1 MMAIKRKIV
10 PAIMTAL
17 LMALMIPT
25 AAFASGG
32 SDTEEDVET
41 VTEAEAEEDTDSDE
55 ESGDALTPDGNLTLV
70 DDIGS
75 STEAGKQFITLVTKD
90 GNYFYIII
98 DRDDEGEETVHFLNL
113 VDEADLLALMDE
125 DEAAEYEAEESDD
138 TEEEATDTET
148 ADTEEETSDDSDP
161 EEAVSDEAG
170 EDSGSS
176 NTLILLALF
185 IIGVGVVGVFLYFK
199 TRGGKKPAKKAVPD
213 PDDDDAYNL
222 PVDDDYTEED
232 EVDPDDPFGE

>member
-1 MMAIKRKIV
+1 MAIKRKIV
-10 PAIMTAL
+10 PAIMAAL
-17 LMALMIPT
+17 LIALMIPT
-25 AAFASGG
+25 AAFASDG
-32 SDTEEDVET
+32 SDTEEDTET
-41 VTEAEAEEDTDSDE
+41 VTEAETEEDADSDE

-98 DRDDEGEETVHFLNL
+98 DRDDEGDETVHFLNL

-125 DEAAEYEAEESDD
+125 DEAAEYETEDSDD
-138 TEEEATDTET
+138 TEEEVTDTET
-148 ADTEEETSDDSDP
+148 ADTEEEASDDSDSD
-161 EEAVSDEAG
+161 EAADEEAG

-176 NTLILLALF
+176 HTLILLALF
-185 IIGVGVVGVFLYFK
+185 IIGVGVVGIFLYFK

-222 PVDDDYTEED
+222 PVDDDYTGED
-232 EVDPDDPFGE
+232 ESDPDDPFEE

>member
-1 MMAIKRKIV
+1 MAIKRKIV
-10 PAIMTAL
+10 PTIMTAL

-41 VTEAEAEEDTDSDE
+41 VTEAETEEDADSDE

-138 TEEEATDTET
+138 TEEVTDTET
-148 ADTEEETSDDSDP
+148 ADTEEEISDDDDS
-161 EEAVSDEAG
+161 EEAADDDTE
-170 EDSGSS
+170 EDSSGSS

-199 TRGGKKPAKKAVPD
+199 TRGGKKPAKKTVPD
-213 PDDDDAYNL
+213 PDDDEAYNL
-222 PVDDDYTEED
+222 PVDDGYAGENES
-232 EVDPDDPFGE
+232 DPDDPIEE

>member
-1 MMAIKRKIV
+1 MTTKRKIV
-10 PAIMTAL
+10 PAMMAAL
-17 LMALMIPT
+17 LIALMIPT

-32 SDTEEDVET
+32 SDTEEDVDT
-41 VTEAEAEEDTDSDE
+41 VTETEAEEDTDSDE

-125 DEAAEYEAEESDD
+125 DEAAEYEAEDSDD
-138 TEEEATDTET
+138 TEEEVTDTET
-148 ADTEEETSDDSDP
+148 ADTKEETADDSDS
-161 EEAVSDEAG
+161 EEAADEEAG

-176 NTLILLALF
+176 HTLILLALF
-185 IIGVGVVGVFLYFK
+185 IIGVGVVGIFLYFK
-199 TRGGKKPAKKAVPD
+199 TRGGKKPAKKTLPD

-222 PVDDDYTEED
+222 PVDDDYTGED
-232 EVDPDDPFGE
+232 TTNPDDPMEE

>member
-1 MMAIKRKIV
+1 MMTIKRKIV
-10 PAIMTAL
+10 PAIMAAL

-25 AAFASGG
+25 AAFALDG
-32 SDTEEDVET
+32 SDTEEDAET
-41 VTEAEAEEDTDSDE
+41 VTETEAEEDTDSDE

-125 DEAAEYEAEESDD
+125 EEAAEYEAEESDD
-138 TEEEATDTET
+138 TEEVTDTET
-148 ADTEEETSDDSDP
+148 ADTEEETADDSDP
-161 EEAVSDEAG
+161 EEEAADEEAG

-176 NTLILLALF
+176 HTLILLALF
-185 IIGVGVVGVFLYFK
+185 IIGVGVVGIFLYFK
-199 TRGGKKPAKKAVPD
+199 TRGGKKPAKKTVPD
-213 PDDDDAYNL
+213 PDDDAYSL
-222 PVDDDYTEED
+222 PVDDDYTGED
-232 EVDPDDPFGE
+232 ESDPDDPIEE

>member
-1 MMAIKRKIV
+1 MTIKRKIV

-17 LMALMIPT
+17 LIALMIPT

-32 SDTEEDVET
+32 SDTEEDVDT
-41 VTEAEAEEDTDSDE
+41 VTETETEEDTDSDE

-125 DEAAEYEAEESDD
+125 DEAAEYEAEGSDD
-138 TEEEATDTET
+138 TEEEVTDTET
-148 ADTEEETSDDSDP
+148 ADTEEEISDDSDSE
-161 EEAVSDEAG
+161 EEAADEEAG

-199 TRGGKKPAKKAVPD
+199 TRGGKKPAKKTVPD

-222 PVDDDYTEED
+222 PVEDDYTGED
-232 EVDPDDPFGE
+232 ESDPDDPMEE